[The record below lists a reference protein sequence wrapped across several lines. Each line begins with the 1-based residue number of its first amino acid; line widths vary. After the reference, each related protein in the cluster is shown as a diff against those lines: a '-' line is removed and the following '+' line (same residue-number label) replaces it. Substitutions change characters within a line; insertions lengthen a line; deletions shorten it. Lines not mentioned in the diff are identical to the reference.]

1 MPIPK
6 HNKTKKSNSMLWNIF
21 NKANKVNVLNGQEQN

>member
-6 HNKTKKSNSMLWNIF
+6 HNKTKKSQCYVF